1 MGHHNSKPPVYYE
14 NVNVNKYNS
23 NPISGNWNN
32 LVNIALNTKG
42 DKYNL
47 SELSYTLGQSELER
61 KLRDPGWWNTND
73 GIQAGDTVS
82 INLLGGENK
91 WTPANAYKLFNGID
105 NVNLT
110 NVDGKTVVAGK
121 CVDST
126 GNYIDCAQGLYVPGC
141 PVGYTSNYRCGDSS
155 NNKTLNISSNED
167 GAWLKTAVYDCN
179 EENRT
184 CLDTKLILLDTGILQ
199 IKHGEDK
206 SYNITNETV
215 PDTAVLLAKYKSEQG
230 KFKKNYLVPG
240 EILTAV
246 DNLENIGDNFLG
258 SPNGK
263 CRLVLFNSGGTFQ
276 FLIIYSEFNCEKNSL
291 GNYIGLDSKGLDSLG
306 NFSNISDNA
315 VYSIPKVDAAQI
327 GEVGY
332 ITNDLQLRQYPS
344 SMIKSCGKEYFSIGN
359 YTSTEGELEKLSDVS
374 LADCKNKCNNNNKCY
389 GFSYNKNEKT
399 GILYNEDMYG
409 VNPNGL
415 RIFDETSE
423 LFVRSRI
430 LDNNISCSKKIS
442 GISGIEWNKYEKGN
456 TMDKDTLCEIA
467 EYIEPQREVTEKEGE
482 KLKEIGSKMYSKLNN
497 LTNEEKKLAD
507 GMETNIKKLS
517 KQLSE
522 YNKVQYDLDN
532 QDDINNHIY
541 AMNDDM
547 NLRMQSENYQYLSWS
562 ILAILIIMYGIKS
575 SRS

>member
-1 MGHHNSKPPVYYE
+1 MGHHHSKPPVYYE

-32 LVNIALNTKG
+32 LVNIALNTNG

-47 SELSYTLGQSELER
+47 SELRYTLGQSELER
-61 KLRDPGWWNTND
+61 KLRDPGWWNSND
-73 GIQAGDTVS
+73 GIQAGDTIS

-126 GNYIDCAQGLYVPGC
+126 GSYIDCAQGLYVPGC

-155 NNKTLNISSNED
+155 NNKTINISSNED
-167 GAWLKTAVYDCN
+167 GAWLKTAIYDCN

-199 IKHGEDK
+199 IQHGEDK

-215 PDTAVLLAKYKSEQG
+215 PDTAVSLAKYKSEQG

-263 CRLVLFNSGGTFQ
+263 CRLVLFNSGGTYQ
-276 FLIIYSEFNCEKNSL
+276 FLIIYSEFNCEKNSS

-306 NFSNISDNA
+306 NFSNMSDNA
-315 VYSIPKVDAAQI
+315 VYSVPKVDAAQI

-344 SMIKSCGKEYFSIGN
+344 GMVKKGGKEYFSIGN
-359 YTSTEGELEKLSDVS
+359 YSSSDELATLSNVS
-374 LADCKNKCNNNNKCY
+374 LSDCKNECNKNNKCY
-389 GFSYNKNEKT
+389 GFSYNKTAKT
-399 GILYNEDMYG
+399 ATLYGENMYG
-409 VNPNGL
+409 VNTNGK
-415 RIFDETSE
+415 RIFNEDLE
-423 LFVRSRI
+423 LFIRSKI
-430 LDNNISCSKKIS
+430 IDNNDSCNKEVNSIT
-442 GISGIEWNKYEKGN
+442 GVEWNAYNKGDV
-456 TMDKDTLCEIA
+456 MSKDTLCQVA
-467 EYIEPQREVTEKEGE
+467 DYIENQRQITEKEGE
-482 KLKEIGSKMYSKLNN
+482 KLKNIGKEMKSELTK
-497 LTNEEKKLAD
+497 LTNEEKKLVNNMGFNVD
-507 GMETNIKKLS
+507 KLS
-517 KQLSE
+517 KQLID
-522 YNKVQYDLDN
+522 YNDTQYSLEHAN
-532 QDDINNHIY
+532 KHNANLS
-541 AMNDDM
+541 AMNEDT
-547 NLRMQSENYQYLSWS
+547 NLRMQSENYQYLLWS
-562 ILAILIIMYGIKS
+562 ILAILIIIYGIRS